1 MMPVEGKSLIDI
13 FQNDPDRD
21 RKDYV
26 LIGKER
32 HDVGRPDDV
41 GYPIRGIVTGRYLY
55 IKNYEP
61 TRWPAGNPETGYLNV
76 DGGATKSHILSMH
89 RKQGSSVY
97 WDLNFGKRPPD
108 ELYDLNA
115 DRECIHNL
123 ALEMRYGGLVKKM
136 RKKMEKELE
145 RQGDPRVMG
154 QGSIFDEYP
163 YADESG
169 RDFYNRF
176 KKGEKL
182 NSGWVEPT
190 DFEKD

>member
-1 MMPVEGKSLIDI
+1 
-13 FQNDPDRD
+13 
-21 RKDYV
+21 
-26 LIGKER
+26 
-32 HDVGRPDDV
+32 
-41 GYPIRGIVTGRYLY
+41 
-55 IKNYEP
+55 
-61 TRWPAGNPETGYLNV
+61 
-76 DGGATKSHILSMH
+76 
-89 RKQGSSVY
+89 VY
-97 WDLNFGKRPPD
+97 WDLSFGKRPSD

-123 ALEMRYGGLVKKM
+123 ALEMRYAGLVKKM

-154 QGSIFDEYP
+154 QGNIFDEYP

-182 NSGWVEPT
+182 NSGWIDPT
-190 DFEKD
+190 DFEKE